1 MQNGLTEPWFGNHEK
16 EEPEEVSNMHLNTK
30 WYHEKTE
37 AKANLFQALTYEL
50 MILKW
55 LTKQEY
61 KK

>member
-1 MQNGLTEPWFGNHEK
+1 M
-16 EEPEEVSNMHLNTK
+16 S
-30 WYHEKTE
+30 HEKTE

>member
-1 MQNGLTEPWFGNHEK
+1 M
-16 EEPEEVSNMHLNTK
+16 S
-30 WYHEKTE
+30 HEKTE
-37 AKANLFQALTYEL
+37 GKANLFQALTYKL